1 MPPRLN
7 GLPPARIMDIV
18 DLVEEYAPGH
28 SDLITRAYIYTAK
41 VHRGQSRISGE
52 PYISH
57 PLEVSRVLAIMRQD
71 PDTVAAGMLHDTV
84 EDTAA
89 TIDEIVEL
97 FGAHVGE
104 LVDGVTK
111 LAKLDNSN
119 PQARQAENYRK
130 MLIAMS
136 HDIRVILIKLAD
148 RLHNAMTLEFLPPD
162 RRERIARETAQIY
175 APLANRLGIGWLK
188 GALEEVAF
196 RHLHPAEYQ
205 EIDEKLEE
213 GFEDRKSYL
222 EEREALVCEALE
234 KAGIEAAVSA
244 RFKLHSSIYRK
255 MREQNLDFHQV
266 FDIAGLRIVVNDM
279 KDCYAVL
286 GILHSMWKPI
296 QGRFKDYIAMPK
308 SNLYQSLHTTVM
320 GSEGRRVEFQIRT
333 KEMHQM
339 SEQGIAAHWRYK
351 EEGEAEDDS
360 FDKFEWLRRIVE
372 SLNEESDPKNLVDS
386 VRLNLFQDE
395 VFVFTPKSEVKS
407 FPRGA
412 TPVDF
417 AYAIHSEVGH
427 HCVGAKLNGR
437 IVSLNTPLE
446 NGDVVEILTN
456 SERTPDPDWL
466 KYVVT
471 PRAKQ
476 QVKTWVRQEQRLRS
490 TDLGR
495 KLLEQELIRFR
506 ADPADY
512 IKKRPLRAAAK
523 ALDLRGMNELLAN
536 IGFGRLSAR
545 DVVRR
550 LLPDGLVRSQEK
562 RENSALRR
570 FVHRVGGKSPP
581 GILLKG
587 QEDTLIHLAKCCD
600 PIPGDPIVGF
610 ITRGEGVTVHL
621 EQCASVQDLV
631 AERERLV
638 EVSWGE
644 EEKNVMHTVSL
655 LVEAVDRPGI
665 LAGMSMAIAEC
676 NSNIVR
682 IEAETQQNKAGIRL
696 EVQVHDLG
704 HLNEVLKKTR
714 AVKGV
719 LSVLRVSPRTHRS
732 EVLDESYQ
740 D

>member
-57 PLEVSRVLAIMRQD
+57 PLEVSRVLAIMHQD

-84 EDTAA
+84 EDTSAS
-89 TIDEIVEL
+89 IEEIVEL

-148 RLHNAMTLEFLPPD
+148 RLHNAMTLEFLPPE
-162 RRERIARETAQIY
+162 RRERIAQETAQIY

-196 RHLHPAEYQ
+196 RHLHPADYQ
-205 EIDEKLEE
+205 NIDEKLRE
-213 GFEDRKSYL
+213 GFEDRNAYL
-222 EEREALVCEALE
+222 GERESLVREALE
-234 KAGIEAAVSA
+234 KAEIEATVLA

-266 FDIAGLRIVVNDM
+266 YDIAGLRIVVGSV

-296 QGRFKDYIAMPK
+296 QGRFKDYIALPK

-320 GSEGRRVEFQIRT
+320 GSQGRRVEFQIRT
-333 KEMHQM
+333 KEMHQL

-351 EEGEAEDDS
+351 EEGEAEDES

-395 VFVFTPKSEVKS
+395 VFVFTPTSEVKS

-437 IVSLNTPLE
+437 IVPLNIPLE

-456 SERTPDPDWL
+456 SQRTPDREWL
-466 KYVVT
+466 QYIVT

-476 QVKTWVRQEQRLRS
+476 QVKMWVRQEQRLRS

-495 KLLEQELIRFR
+495 ELLEKELIRFR
-506 ADPADY
+506 ADPAVY
-512 IKKRPLRAAAK
+512 IKEEPLQAAAE
-523 ALDLRGMNELLAN
+523 ALDVQSEDELLAD

-545 DVVRR
+545 DVVRC
-550 LLPDGLVRSQEK
+550 LLPDELVRGHEK

-570 FVHRVGGKSPP
+570 FVHRVGGKSPS

-587 QEDTLIHLAKCCD
+587 QEDFLIHFAKCCD

-610 ITRGEGVTVHL
+610 ITRGQGVTVHL
-621 EQCASVQDLV
+621 EQCTAVQDLI

-644 EEKNVMHTVSL
+644 EKKDVMHTVSL

-665 LAGMSMAIAEC
+665 LAGMSMAIAGC

-682 IEAETQQNKAGIRL
+682 LEAESQKDRAEIRL

-714 AVKGV
+714 GVKGV
-719 LSVLRVSPRTHRS
+719 LSVLRVSTRTQRS

>member
-41 VHRGQSRISGE
+41 VHRGQSRVSGE

-84 EDTAA
+84 EDTSAS
-89 TIDEIVEL
+89 IDEIVEL
-97 FGAHVGE
+97 FGTHVGE

-130 MLIAMS
+130 MLVAMS

-148 RLHNAMTLEFLPPD
+148 RLHNAMTLEFLPPE

-188 GALEEVAF
+188 GALEDVAF
-196 RHLHPAEYQ
+196 RHLHAAEYQ
-205 EIDEKLEE
+205 EIDEKLQE
-213 GFEDRKSYL
+213 GYEDRKLYL
-222 EEREALVCEALE
+222 EERQELVRKALE
-234 KAGIEAAVSA
+234 EAEFEATVSA

-266 FDIAGLRIVVNDM
+266 YDIAGLRIVVEDL

-296 QGRFKDYIAMPK
+296 QGRFKDYIALPK

-320 GSEGRRVEFQIRT
+320 GSKGRRIEFQIRT
-333 KEMHQM
+333 KQMHQM
-339 SEQGIAAHWRYK
+339 SEEGIAAHWRYK
-351 EEGEAEDDS
+351 EEGESEDES

-372 SLNEESDPKNLVDS
+372 SLSEESDPKNLVDS

-395 VFVFTPKSEVKS
+395 VFVFTPMSEVKS
-407 FPRGA
+407 FSRGA

-427 HCVGAKLNGR
+427 HCVGAKINGR
-437 IVSLNTPLE
+437 IVPLNRPLE

-456 SERTPDPDWL
+456 SQRTPDREWL
-466 KYVVT
+466 KSIVT

-476 QVKTWVRQEQRLRS
+476 QVKMWVRQEQRMRS

-495 KLLEQELIRFR
+495 ELLEHELNRFR
-506 ADPADY
+506 ADPADF
-512 IKKRPLRAAAK
+512 IKEAPLRKAAET
-523 ALDLRGMNELLAN
+523 LEVPGEDELLAD

-545 DVVRR
+545 DVVRC
-550 LLPDGLVRSQEK
+550 LIPDELVQSQEK
-562 RENSALRR
+562 REKSALRR
-570 FVHRVGGKSPP
+570 FVHRVGGKSPT
-581 GILLKG
+581 GIILKG
-587 QEDTLIHLAKCCD
+587 QDDTLIHFAKCCD

-610 ITRGEGVTVHL
+610 ITRGKGVTVHL
-621 EQCASVQDLV
+621 EQCQSVQDLL
-631 AERERLV
+631 AESERLV
-638 EVSWGE
+638 DVSWGQE
-644 EEKNVMHTVSL
+644 KKNVMHTVSL

-665 LAGMSMAIAEC
+665 LAGMSMAIAGC
-676 NSNIVR
+676 NSNIIR
-682 IEAETQQNKAGIRL
+682 IEAESQEDKAGIRL
-696 EVQVHDLG
+696 DVQVHDLA

-714 AVKGV
+714 GVKGV
-719 LSVLRVSPRTHRS
+719 HSVLRVEPRVHRS
-732 EVLDESYQ
+732 EVLDETYQ